1 MSDVNTNGPEVA
13 AAQPTDGT
21 TNQANVSPDNGT
33 DLETKPDPIN
43 KDTAG
48 VRWPLVN
55 EVEYGGRKIKEFQM
69 RRPKPGDFRGVALSA
84 LLNGDTGATL
94 TVLPRII
101 DPIVPEEVLTEQLD
115 VLDLVQ
121 GADRIAAFM
130 VQK

>member
-13 AAQPTDGT
+13 ATQPTDGNANQTDASKENGGHVET
-21 TNQANVSPDNGT
+21 T
-33 DLETKPDPIN
+33 PDPIN

-55 EVEYGGRKIKEFQM
+55 ELEYGGRKIKEFQM

-101 DPIVPEEVLTEQLD
+101 DPIVPEEVLTEKLD